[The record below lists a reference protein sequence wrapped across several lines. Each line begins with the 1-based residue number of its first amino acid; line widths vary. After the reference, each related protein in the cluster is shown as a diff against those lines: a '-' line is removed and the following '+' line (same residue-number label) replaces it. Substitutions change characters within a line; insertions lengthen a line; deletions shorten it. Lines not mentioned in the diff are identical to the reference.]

1 MKRLMKLVVAM
12 IMVFAMLAPVTLPVS
27 GTVAVAEAAT
37 VKISKTKL
45 SMEIGKTATLKISG
59 TKSKITWKTDKKAVA
74 TVTSKGVVTAQSAG
88 TAKITA
94 TVDKKNYICKI
105 TVNKAAN
112 LYQVSADFEEV
123 RIEDLSVVVPT
134 VYDVTVEE
142 VAAGSY
148 KAKMKIPDSK
158 SSITVIVNKTGEAAL
173 SFEEIE
179 ASFEGLSEDYLQA
192 KFDDVYGA
200 GKAVVSDLNTFSY
213 ESQNGTISYVY
224 SLIIETSIASARQ
237 ISYNLS
243 VDDYSLEVIVVDSEG
258 YDVYIDA
265 EYLID
270 SLMMYIVE

>member
-1 MKRLMKLVVAM
+1 MKKLKKLAVAM
-12 IMVFAMLAPVTLPVS
+12 IMVFAMLAPVALPVN

-37 VKISKTKL
+37 LKISKTKL
-45 SMEIGKTATLKISG
+45 TMEIGETATLKILG
-59 TKSKITWKTDKKAVA
+59 TKSKISWKTDKKAVA

-94 TVDKKNYICKI
+94 TVDKKNYTCTI

-123 RIEDLSVVVPT
+123 RIENLSVVVPT

-148 KAKMKIPDSK
+148 KAKMKLPDSK
-158 SSITVIVNKTGEAAL
+158 SSITVIVNKTGVAAL
-173 SFEEIE
+173 SYEELE
-179 ASFEGLSEDYLQA
+179 ASFEGLSEKYLQA
-192 KFDDVYGA
+192 NYDDVYGA
-200 GKAVVSDLNTFSY
+200 GKTAISDLNTFSY

-243 VDDYSLEVIVVDSEG
+243 IDDYSLEVIVVDSEG

-270 SLMMYIVE
+270 SLMMYVVE